1 MQLILTQMDPTQLG
15 GAVDNTLAAVAL
27 SRPSHQLIALCTPFP
42 IDHFPHWSAD
52 KAAYRSAEEVRRKAA
67 HRCLSAPLEVLV

>member
-27 SRPSHQLIALCTPFP
+27 LRPSHRLVTLHTPFP
-42 IDHFPHWSAD
+42 IDRFLHWSAD
-52 KAAYRSAEEVRRKAA
+52 KATYRSAEEVGRNAA
-67 HRCLSAPLEVLV
+67 CHHCEC